1 MNLIL
6 GRNRSLLSSADGLN
20 QDTATV
26 VKEEKK
32 KKKLFPIS
40 NLTQNAHIE

>member
-32 KKKLFPIS
+32 NCFL
-40 NLTQNAHIE
+40 LVT